1 MQFLVLIRG
10 NEASSNMPPAQEIG
24 LVRETFEQ
32 LSAGKDKRIKEV
44 YPFAGERACALICDV
59 STHDELQECL
69 LSLPFIRQVRTECHP
84 IGTPRALADSLGR
97 LEKQVAGMTTAAGR
111 N

>member
-10 NEASSNMPPAQEIG
+10 NEASVLPPAQEIA
-24 LVRETFEQ
+24 LVRETYEQ
-32 LSAGKDKRIKEV
+32 LAAGKDKRIKTV
-44 YPFAGERACALICDV
+44 YPFAGERACALLCDV

-69 LSLPFIRQVRTECHP
+69 LQLPFFRLVRTECHP
-84 IGTPRALADSLGR
+84 IGTPRSMVDALGR
-97 LEKQVAGMTTAAGR
+97 AEQQMAGLTAAAGR